1 MARHLSRLFPV
12 RKKLPG
18 QLATAALAVLIL
30 AVLILA
36 KPARAE
42 APVPVAAPGATLG
55 EVLALARRLSPE
67 LAARALD
74 TEAAQARVEIAGSL
88 ADPMLR
94 ITSDEIDRTS
104 GPRQNKMFYTVEQE
118 FPLWGKRDLRRDQA
132 SADVARTRADTR
144 VTEAELIEKVKVAFA
159 QYYQADQAIRTTEDL
174 HRVVHDIARVAR
186 DRYAQGRGGQ
196 QEVYKAEVENTRLAA
211 ELVRLEARRQ
221 SATARLN
228 ALLARPID
236 APLARPLKLR
246 ALPADAALV
255 PAALV
260 ERARAGNPS
269 LAGGDAQIASAAVG
283 KQLADRNWYPDVT
296 LRAGAIDRTGNG
308 PNGYLAEIGLR
319 VPLQWG
325 LHEAQQREA
334 TAQVGAAQARR
345 QGLELQIQSDLGE
358 FVADF
363 AASRKTADLIRTQL
377 LPQSQALLR
386 SGVAGYGLGRA
397 ELVDVLRAEHDLAD
411 QRIELLSAEFD
422 QQRQL
427 AAIER
432 LIGGD
437 L

>member
-1 MARHLSRLFPV
+1 MPRQLSRSPPAPRV
-12 RKKLPG
+12 TP
-18 QLATAALAVLIL
+18 ALALLVILLVAEPVL
-30 AVLILA
+30 
-36 KPARAE
+36 AE
-42 APVPVAAPGATLG
+42 APVSLVAPGATLE
-55 EVLALARRLSPE
+55 EVLAIARRLSPD

-74 TEAAQARVEIAGSL
+74 TEAAQARVAIAGSL
-88 ADPMLR
+88 ADPTLR
-94 ITSDEIDRTS
+94 ITSDEIDRTR
-104 GPRQNKMFYTVEQE
+104 GPRQNKMLYTVEQE
-118 FPLWGKRDLRRDQA
+118 FPLWGKLDLRRDQA

-174 HRVVHDIARVAR
+174 HRVVHDMARVAR
-186 DRYAQGRGGQ
+186 ERYAQGRGSQ
-196 QEVYKAEVENTRLAA
+196 QEVYKAEVEITRLST
-211 ELVRLEARRQ
+211 EIVRLEAKRR
-221 SATARLN
+221 SAAARLN

-236 APLARPLKLR
+236 APLARPVKLR
-246 ALPADAALV
+246 SLPSDTALA
-255 PAALV
+255 PAALMQL
-260 ERARAGNPS
+260 ARAGNPS
-269 LAGGDAQIASAAVG
+269 LAGRDAQIAAAAAG
-283 KQLADRNWYPDVT
+283 KQLADKSWFPDVT
-296 LRAGAIDRTGNG
+296 LKTGAIDRTGNG

-334 TAQVGAAQARR
+334 AAQVGAAQARR
-345 QGLELQIQSDLGE
+345 QAQELQIQSEFGE
-358 FVADF
+358 FVADL
-363 AASRKTADLIRTQL
+363 AGSRKTGDLIRTQL
-377 LPQSQALLR
+377 LPQNQALLR

-411 QRIELLSAEFD
+411 LRIELLSAEFD